1 MINLRLPFFKGHYGV
16 DIPACPGNFQARAG
30 TWVEP
35 PTFRKLAD
43 LWTQVPSTTTQYSNI
58 SGSHCHTT
66 SLALSVT
73 LHLWIS
79 LSHYISGSHCHTT
92 SLALTV
98 TLHLW
103 FSLSH
108 YISGSHCH
116 TTSLALTVTLHLW
129 LSLSHYISGSHCHTT
144 SLALT
149 VTLHLWLSLSHY
161 ISRSAVMI
169 VRCLIV
175 FRKGMKSVSAFH
187 PLSSSNPTRL
197 LEVQA
202 GDQTVLRNRKP
213 QNKKMIKPTF
223 PSNLDKIG
231 LLLKPIKY
239 DTPCKSSI
247 EKHSAANL
255 HSLDEFHSATK
266 ELFNPTAYID
276 PESHGD
282 PVFVTAASSNHFTEV
297 LGLIENMNAVVRRWM
312 PHFTLYIFNLGLN
325 NTELNQI
332 RNVCRCHILRFPF
345 DRFPDHV
352 RVLFGYTFKPLSI
365 QLIAKDHPFLVW
377 MDTSVR
383 FKSVDPRPMFRSCR
397 HQGVVG
403 VKGSGSIARRTLPN
417 TFAYFNKE
425 PCAFRKLP
433 EIQATFIVLTVDRF
447 VSESIIKPWVGC
459 ALTPGC
465 MLPQPDPQPYINC
478 FTHGDVY
485 GECHRFDQSVLGI
498 LLYANYGSDIYHEQL
513 SDNGPHF
520 CMKRAC
526 SSNGIGIRINNM
538 GLRFKNLLGSL
549 NGATN

>member
-1 MINLRLPFFKGHYGV
+1 MIDGDDRVDSVIDGDDRVDSVIDGDDRVDSMIDGDDRVDSVIDGDDRVDSMIDGDDRVDSVIDGDDRVDSVIDGGDRVDSMIDGDDRVDSMIDGDDRVDSVIDGDDRVDSVIDGVEMVDSKIDGDDRVDSLIDWVDMVDSVINGV
-16 DIPACPGNFQARAG
+16 DMIDSMIDRDDRVDSVIGGVDMVDSVIDGVDRADR
-30 TWVEP
+30 V
-35 PTFRKLAD
+35 D
-43 LWTQVPSTTTQYSNI
+43 N
-58 SGSHCHTT
+58 
-66 SLALSVT
+66 
-73 LHLWIS
+73 
-79 LSHYISGSHCHTT
+79 
-92 SLALTV
+92 
-98 TLHLW
+98 
-103 FSLSH
+103 
-108 YISGSHCH
+108 
-116 TTSLALTVTLHLW
+116 
-129 LSLSHYISGSHCHTT
+129 
-144 SLALT
+144 
-149 VTLHLWLSLSHY
+149 
-161 ISRSAVMI
+161 
-169 VRCLIV
+169 
-175 FRKGMKSVSAFH
+175 
-187 PLSSSNPTRL
+187 
-197 LEVQA
+197 
-202 GDQTVLRNRKP
+202 
-213 QNKKMIKPTF
+213 
-223 PSNLDKIG
+223 
-231 LLLKPIKY
+231 
-239 DTPCKSSI
+239 
-247 EKHSAANL
+247 
-255 HSLDEFHSATK
+255 
-266 ELFNPTAYID
+266 

-325 NTELNQI
+325 NTELNQYFVSKFAIFQI

-526 SSNGIGIRINNM
+526 SSNGIGIRLPLIQYVRDSILISCYLANVIPMN
-538 GLRFKNLLGSL
+538 RIKPSPE
-549 NGATN
+549 NGRTPSDSAHPSPRL